1 MKIVCITPIK
11 HLDGVYERLEQY
23 GEVIYVPEIS
33 KLELTT
39 LLSETPDIKY
49 LFTNP
54 NKQDFILDEE
64 VLKNSNIKVINTCS
78 TGLNHI
84 DLQYVFGEKNIEVW
98 SLKED
103 FELIDDLPST
113 AELSFGLMLSLLR
126 KIPQGFDS
134 VKKGNWD
141 YEPLIG
147 RQVKGLTIGIFGF
160 GRLGKILV
168 KLLKGWGVNILVNYP
183 YTDCK
188 YSGHSDFPPHKFS
201 EVEPKELLEKS
212 DVVFLHLHANEE
224 TRNMVDREFLSS
236 MKKGAI
242 LINTSR
248 GELVDEKEIIKSLH
262 SRDELGGY
270 GTDVIRDEFGNVKN
284 SKLIEFAN
292 SRYPEI
298 MGNDRI
304 VITPHVGGMTWE
316 GQTKAYKWAVDKF
329 GEING

>member
-11 HLDGVYERLEQY
+11 HLDEVYERLEQY

-39 LLSETPDIKY
+39 LLSETPDIEY

-54 NKQDFILDEE
+54 NKQNFILDEE
-64 VLKNSNIKVINTCS
+64 VLKNSNVKVINTCS

-84 DLQYVFGEKNIEVW
+84 DINYCERNNIEVW

-103 FELIDDLPST
+103 FELINDLPST
-113 AELSFGLMLSLLR
+113 AELSFGLMMSLLR
-126 KIPQGFDS
+126 KIPEGFDS
-134 VKKGNWD
+134 VKKGEWD

-147 RQVKGLTIGIFGF
+147 RQVKGLTIGIVGL
-160 GRLGKILV
+160 GRLGKITAELF
-168 KLLKGWGVNILVNYP
+168 KGWGVNILVNDP
-183 YTDCK
+183 YVGTFD
-188 YSGHSDFPPHKFS
+188 YE
-201 EVEPKELLEKS
+201 EVKIKELQENS
-212 DVVFLHLHANEE
+212 DVVFLHLHANKE
-224 TRNMVDREFLSS
+224 TRNMVDREFLSN

-248 GELVDEKEIIKSLH
+248 GELVDEKEIIKSIT
-262 SRDELGGY
+262 DEHLGGY
-270 GTDVIRDEFGNVKN
+270 GTDVVRDEFGNISD
-284 SKLIEFAN
+284 SKLVEFSKEN
-292 SRYPEI
+292 NNVI
-298 MGNDRI
+298 
-304 VITPHVGGMTWE
+304 ITPHVGGMTWE

>member
-84 DLQYVFGEKNIEVW
+84 DLQYVLGEKNIEVW

-103 FELIDDLPST
+103 FELINDLPST
-113 AELSFGLMLSLLR
+113 AELSFGLMMSLLR

-134 VKKGNWD
+134 VKKGKWD

-147 RQVKGLTIGIFGF
+147 RQIKGLTIGIIGF
-160 GRLGKILV
+160 GRLGKITAELF
-168 KLLKGWGVNILVNYP
+168 KGWGVNILVNDP
-183 YTDCK
+183 Y
-188 YSGHSDFPPHKFS
+188 
-201 EVEPKELLEKS
+201 VETFEYEQVEIKELQEKS

-224 TRNMVDREFLSS
+224 TRNMVDREFLSN

-298 MGNDRI
+298 MGSDRI

>member
-39 LLSETPDIKY
+39 LLSETPDIEY

-84 DLQYVFGEKNIEVW
+84 DLQYVLGEKNIEVW

-103 FELIDDLPST
+103 FELINDLPST
-113 AELSFGLMLSLLR
+113 AELSFGLMMSLLR
-126 KIPQGFDS
+126 KIPEGFDS
-134 VKKGNWD
+134 VKKGKWD

-147 RQVKGLTIGIFGF
+147 RQIKGLTIGIIGF
-160 GRLGKILV
+160 GRLGKITAELF
-168 KLLKGWGVNILVNYP
+168 KGWGVNILVNDP
-183 YTDCK
+183 Y
-188 YSGHSDFPPHKFS
+188 
-201 EVEPKELLEKS
+201 VETFEYEQVEIKELQEKS

-224 TRNMVDREFLSS
+224 TRNMVDREFLSN

-298 MGNDRI
+298 MGSDRI